1 LNRADRVIMAKNTLP
16 NQKHYKKLLLDRQK
30 ELLALA
36 KMSQETASPVELDQS
51 RVGRLSRMDAIQGQA
66 MSLEAKRRTDAELT
80 RITSA
85 LKRIDAGDYGLCLQ
99 CEEKI
104 VAGRLEI
111 DPSVLLCVQ
120 CASQR

>member
-1 LNRADRVIMAKNTLP
+1 MTKKTSPDL
-16 NQKHYKKLLLDRQK
+16 KHYKKLLLDRQK
-30 ELLALA
+30 ELLDISE
-36 KMSQETASPVELDQS
+36 MSQENASPVELDQS
-51 RVGRLSRMDAIQGQA
+51 RVGRLSRMDAMQGQA
-66 MSLEAKRRTDAELT
+66 MSLEAKRRTEAELT

-99 CEEKI
+99 CEEEI

>member
-1 LNRADRVIMAKNTLP
+1 MTSLDLE
-16 NQKHYKKLLLDRQK
+16 HYKNLLLKRQK
-30 ELLALA
+30 ELLEVSN
-36 KMSQETASPVELDQS
+36 MSQENASPVELDQS

-66 MSLEAKRRTDAELT
+66 MSLEAKRRTEAELA

-85 LKRIDAGDYGLCLQ
+85 LKRINAGDYGLCVRCKEQ
-99 CEEKI
+99 I

-120 CASQR
+120 CASQD